1 MTNQPWAAA
10 VMLIALY
17 FLLALLIALL
27 SRGLARGVALIT
39 YLVPRRKRPSHER
52 RKTLEDLLASGIK
65 LASILAAI
73 VATLALFIQSDTLIW
88 MIGLFSAA
96 FGLGA
101 RALVND
107 LLAGGSFIFR
117 NTFAIGE
124 KVEMAAG
131 MERIQ
136 GVIERVN
143 VLDTL
148 VRAPTGELFTV
159 PNGEIRVIRNFS
171 RASFSSVKLTFMVAH
186 KDLARALDLVE
197 ALGVEA
203 VTLLPDLIEPWQVI
217 AGGEMLGNKTQLTVI
232 ARATFAHAAALKL
245 QIATLLQG
253 RVQGAGIE
261 LTD

>member
-1 MTNQPWAAA
+1 MISQPMATATL
-10 VMLIALY
+10 LIALY
-17 FLLALLIALL
+17 FLLALLIAAL
-27 SRGLARGVALIT
+27 SQQLARVVAWVT
-39 YLVPRRKRPSHER
+39 YLAPRHRRPSHER
-52 RKTLEDLLASGIK
+52 RETLQGLLASGIK
-65 LASILAAI
+65 FAAFMAAI
-73 VATLALFIQSDTLIW
+73 VATLALFIRSDTLIW

-101 RALVND
+101 RAFVND

-131 MERIQ
+131 MDRIQ

-159 PNGEIRVIRNFS
+159 PNGEVRVIRNFS
-171 RASFSSVKLTFMVAH
+171 RASFSTVKLAFMVAH
-186 KDLARALDLVE
+186 SDLARALALVE

-232 ARATFAHAAALKL
+232 AKATFAHAASLKL